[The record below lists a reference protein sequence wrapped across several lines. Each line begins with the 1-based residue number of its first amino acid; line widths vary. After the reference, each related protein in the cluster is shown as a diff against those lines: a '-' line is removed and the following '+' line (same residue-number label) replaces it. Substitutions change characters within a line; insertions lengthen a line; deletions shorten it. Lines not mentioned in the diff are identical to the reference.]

1 MVKTSLLSPVMSSF
15 IDSCNDLNGLNHL
28 LKVSDN
34 NNNKRVIDGTLV
46 DHLNDSFCYYLIF
59 LNFGLVMC

>member
-1 MVKTSLLSPVMSSF
+1 MVETSLLSPVMSSF

-34 NNNKRVIDGTLV
+34 NNNNKRVMG
-46 DHLNDSFCYYLIF
+46 HLLII
-59 LNFGLVMC
+59 